1 MAKPIETRK
10 RKPNSKAVAAITL
23 AVILILTLAS
33 AFIGVNGMKLDK
45 EGLYKLL
52 AWIPT
57 PLQSSTWREALVPG
71 TDLGENRV
79 QTYMVGTGTEG
90 ELASEEQLKETVN
103 VLTRRLLFGG
113 WNSAQ
118 AEVIDGNKIRLS
130 LPLDG
135 THDHAFEMLAAKG
148 EFALADPEGKAF
160 LDHERVK
167 QAAYG
172 RTPNEDSY
180 AISFMLDDKGKEI
193 FADKTTELMGQSI
206 SLMIDG
212 VAVASPGI
220 NQPLVDGQASLPGFN
235 NETSLAYAAMMQ
247 YGPLPLQ
254 LKLEDQSLKGMPL
267 YGANVQNMLIITL
280 AIAVLVIMVYAV
292 ITYRLG
298 GLVAVWLMVIQLIS
312 VHFLTALL
320 KSGFTT
326 VTLLAIY
333 GSFALLVFALMILFR
348 SMKRDLVRGR
358 AIRQSLKEAFGGSG
372 KVAVD
377 TLVALLMIAVV
388 LIIVDQQ
395 QIGAFMR
402 TFAIGILLDLILVG
416 IGLKVL
422 LGSTITIF
430 GTRSSLFTGVRST
443 KEAVQ

>member
-1 MAKPIETRK
+1 MAKPVETTK
-10 RKPNSKAVAAITL
+10 RKPNSKAIAAITL

-57 PLQSSTWREALVPG
+57 PLQSSSWREALVPG
-71 TDLGENRV
+71 TDLGDNRV
-79 QTYMVGTGTEG
+79 QTYTVGTGVEG
-90 ELASEEQLKETVN
+90 EAASEEQLKETVN
-103 VLTRRLLFGG
+103 VLTKRLLFGG
-113 WNSAQ
+113 WNSAL
-118 AEVIDGNKIRLS
+118 AEVFDGSKIRLS

-148 EFALADPEGKAF
+148 DFALADPDGVAF
-160 LDHERVK
+160 LDYKNVK

-172 RTPNEDSY
+172 PTPNEDSY
-180 AISFMLDDKGKEI
+180 AVSFLLDNEGKQI
-193 FADKTTELMGQSI
+193 FADKTTQLLGQSI

-220 NQPLVDGQASLPGFN
+220 NVPLTDGQASLPGFN
-235 NETSLAYAAMMQ
+235 DETSLAYASMMQ
-247 YGPLPLQ
+247 YGPLALE
-254 LKLEDQSLKGMPL
+254 LKLEDQSLTGMPIF
-267 YGANVQNMLIITL
+267 GANVQNMLIITL
-280 AIAVLVIMVYAV
+280 GIAVLLVILYALF
-292 ITYRLG
+292 TFRLG
-298 GLVAVWLMVIQLIS
+298 GLIAVWLMVIQLIA
-312 VHFLTALL
+312 VYFFAALL
-320 KSGFTT
+320 NSGFTT

-333 GSFALLVFALMILFR
+333 GSFGLLVFALMVLYR

-358 AIRQSLKEAFGGSG
+358 AIRQSLREAYGGSG

-377 TLVALLMIAVV
+377 TLAALLLISVV

-395 QIGAFMR
+395 QIGSFMR
-402 TFAIGILLDLILVG
+402 IFAMGILIDLVLVG

-422 LGSTITIF
+422 LGSAITIF
-430 GTRSSLFTGVRST
+430 GTNSSLYTGIT
-443 KEAVQ
+443 AKKEAAL